1 MLPVPTTCS
10 YEHKN
15 AKHMKTAMRADHQ
28 QMSLQ
33 HAERV
38 FDLVD
43 RHTDV
48 KVLEVLF
55 AHLVANQPLLG
66 VAHGRGPIF
75 WRARICPAPTGFDS
89 LSKVIYPPPSRTE
102 AGRLND
108 PRQPVFYAS
117 NRDFVA
123 LAEKQ
128 PKEGEYVHLLG
139 VRIRPNESVHLM
151 AIGELF
157 HVYKAGFSRFS
168 GTTEGDEISR
178 QLNYMGFE
186 FGTRILF
193 NDAFLSHVLADP
205 NANDSLYVRTRA
217 LRTAVFSKVTGAEG
231 FFYPSI
237 FDRLGTNLVVNSRTF
252 DNKFQATC
260 SRVVRIDKQRRFGF
274 YDTTNV
280 RHACGVA
287 ADGSFEWLPHAEQN
301 ERIIFNMT
309 PQEEKFCRENRD
321 RITAETYSE
330 FMSLAGMP
338 NHSR

>member
-1 MLPVPTTCS
+1 V
-10 YEHKN
+10 N
-15 AKHMKTAMRADHQ
+15 RDFR

-38 FDLVD
+38 FDLID
-43 RHTDV
+43 RNTDV

-55 AHLVANQPLLG
+55 GHLVANQPLLG
-66 VAHGRGPIF
+66 FAHGRGPIF
-75 WRARICPAPTGFDS
+75 WRARICPCPNGFDS
-89 LSKVIYPPPSRTE
+89 LSEVIHPPRSRTG

-108 PRQPVFYAS
+108 PGEPVFYAS

-128 PKEGEYVHLLG
+128 PTEGEYVHLLG
-139 VRIRPNESVHLM
+139 VRICPSASVQLM

-168 GTTEGDEISR
+168 GTPAGDEISR

-193 NDAFLSHVLADP
+193 VDAFLSHVLADP
-205 NANDSLYVRTRA
+205 HSNDSSYVRTRA
-217 LRTAVFSKVTGAEG
+217 LRTAIYSKINDAEG

-252 DNKFQATC
+252 DTKFQATS
-260 SRVVRIDKQRRFGF
+260 SRVVRIDRQRRFGF
-274 YDTTNV
+274 YDTTNM

-287 ADGSFEWLPHAEQN
+287 IDGSFEWLSHAEKQD
-301 ERIIFNMT
+301 RIIFNMT

-321 RITAETYSE
+321 QITPETYPE

-338 NHSR
+338 DHSR